1 MATKRHQDLLTIF
14 ERHNIARGYFSVIAL
29 NFTDTPALDHRIAA
43 QLHHDPRYRITQVV
57 PYGIEVKP
65 YGLGTCVI
73 WQYQPPR

>member
-1 MATKRHQDLLTIF
+1 VPESYFRAAQHRLGLF
-14 ERHNIARGYFSVIAL
+14 LGYRPEFHRYS
-29 NFTDTPALDHRIAA
+29 ALDHRIAA

-73 WQYQPPR
+73 WQQPPR